1 LVISHWAVSHWSL
14 LQFSE
19 INIILAFNTVLMI
32 LLEELKVYRLAME
45 IGELIFNIT
54 VKWDL
59 FNKKSLGDQFLR
71 AADSIALNIAEGY
84 GRYHYKENKNFC
96 WYARGSLFETK
107 TANQK
112 AFDRKLITA
121 EEYNNLLNKLKECHL
136 LLNGYIKSIG
146 K

>member
-1 LVISHWAVSHWSL
+1 
-14 LQFSE
+14 
-19 INIILAFNTVLMI
+19 MI
-32 LLEELKVYRLAME
+32 LLEELKVYQLAME

-59 FNKKSLGDQFLR
+59 FNKKSLGDQYLR

-84 GRYHYKENKNFC
+84 GRFHYKENKNFC

-112 AFDRKLITA
+112 AFNRKLITD

-146 K
+146 KNNLGQNDQNDK

>member
-1 LVISHWAVSHWSL
+1 
-14 LQFSE
+14 
-19 INIILAFNTVLMI
+19 MI
-32 LLEELKVYRLAME
+32 LLEELKVYQLAME

-59 FNKKSLGDQFLR
+59 FNKKSLGDQYLR
-71 AADSIALNIAEGY
+71 AADSIALNISEGY
-84 GRYHYKENKNFC
+84 GRFHYKENKNFC

-112 AFDRKLITA
+112 AYNRKLITD
-121 EEYNNLLNKLKECHL
+121 EEYNSILSKLKECHL

-146 K
+146 KNNLGQNDQ

>member
-1 LVISHWAVSHWSL
+1 
-14 LQFSE
+14 
-19 INIILAFNTVLMI
+19 MI
-32 LLEELKVYRLAME
+32 LLEELKVYQLAME
-45 IGELIFNIT
+45 IGELIFNVT

-59 FNKKSLGDQFLR
+59 FNKKSLGDQYLR
-71 AADSIALNIAEGY
+71 AADSIALNISEGY
-84 GRYHYKENKNFC
+84 GRFHYKENKNFC

-112 AFDRKLITA
+112 AFNRKLIND

-146 K
+146 KSNPGENDK